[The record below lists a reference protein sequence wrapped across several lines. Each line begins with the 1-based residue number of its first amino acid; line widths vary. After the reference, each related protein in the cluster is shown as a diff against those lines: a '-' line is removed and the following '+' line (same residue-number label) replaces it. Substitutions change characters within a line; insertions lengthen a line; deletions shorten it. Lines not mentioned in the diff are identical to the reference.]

1 MEKLTYNWISEEYK
15 PRVCVTTDRP
25 CRIKQCPAW
34 YSRGDGMG
42 RCLLVPGYML
52 RRGITPFLA
61 VILNSRAREV
71 ITN

>member
-25 CRIKQCPAW
+25 CRMKQCPAW

-52 RRGITPFLA
+52 P
-61 VILNSRAREV
+61 EEEE
-71 ITN
+71 